1 MNTLLIIKWMIIE
14 ISIWSKAFNIDM
26 GAILLM
32 NTYDDADFKVNLKPM
47 NSRLETDSFDRG
59 MKEAFW

>member
-1 MNTLLIIKWMIIE
+1 
-14 ISIWSKAFNIDM
+14 M

-59 MKEAFW
+59 MKEAF